1 MPLIVPVGA
10 SNTSS
15 NIYNLFSLSPYVCYK
30 LAVRTHFG
38 ILSFV
43 FYLNPPVLAHLSLRS
58 FFVALILAKISPPF
72 VYASSPVQLPFP
84 LLYVFVS

>member
-1 MPLIVPVGA
+1 MPLIVPEGA

-30 LAVRTHFG
+30 LAVRTHFAL
-38 ILSFV
+38 LSFV
-43 FYLNPPVLAHLSLRS
+43 FYLNPLVLAHLSLRS
-58 FFVALILAKISPPF
+58 FFVALILANVSPSF
-72 VYASSPVQLPFP
+72 VSASSPVQLPFQ

>member
-30 LAVRTHFG
+30 LAVRTHFAL
-38 ILSFV
+38 LSFV
-43 FYLNPPVLAHLSLRS
+43 FYLNPLVLAHLSLRS
-58 FFVALILAKISPPF
+58 FFVSLILASVSPPF
-72 VYASSPVQLPFP
+72 VYAISPVQSPFGLQ
-84 LLYVFVS
+84 LLYVF